1 MEDQALRG
9 SGLFSRASS
18 PSSRVWYES
27 ASPIFISFHR
37 LRCAAA
43 AWVFVPHSRMDSGF
57 AVLCARSRTG
67 PGPRIFFSFFYIIP
81 KTFSRVD
88 SGMRSEILPL
98 DDFGCRDFFFLFT
111 ARGCISRLG
120 LRFVPPRRVCSVK
133 SKIPG
138 IARNQARRG
147 ILVSFPLFL
156 ARPFAWQCFSLSEDR
171 KGDSFLEIFFSS
183 LHFGA
188 PTRRCSL
195 RPPAAGRTDCLSLQ
209 PCVFSVYRA
218 MTCLNFFF
226 VFSVVALFHSVTRW
240 FGLHRR
246 IRQWRQRQ
254 SAAR

>member
-43 AWVFVPHSRMDSGF
+43 AWVFVPRSRMDSGF

-67 PGPRIFFSFFYIIP
+67 PGPRIFFSFFFILSRKPSRASILECGA
-81 KTFSRVD
+81 KFSRL
-88 SGMRSEILPL
+88 MILVA
-98 DDFGCRDFFFLFT
+98 GIFFLFT